1 MPNNSTQSAQPV
13 LIAGGGPTGLTAAL
27 ELRRFGIPVRII
39 DEKEGPSDTSR
50 AIGIQARTLEEL
62 ELRGLAGDLVRI
74 GHHANGGDIY
84 GEGKLLVHVDF
95 TKIPSS
101 YNYLLFLSQNETER
115 ILREALEAEG
125 AAIEWGVKMIAFGQ
139 DSSGITATLEHS
151 DGSMEEV
158 RPSYVIDAEGA
169 HSIIRSTL
177 GLQFTGKTLDE
188 TFILGDVHVSGDLP
202 NTSFH
207 IFSSQLGFLG
217 LFPMGG
223 SHFRLVAGNPNAGKT
238 TGTSSVDPPVADPV
252 AARGPNTDA
261 ITTSSANANAS
272 NINHSTA
279 NQAGTP
285 PDANRIDDPAR
296 ELTAGSH
303 PTTPLE
309 DQQSISNLE
318 DAPVT
323 LEDQQAAP
331 TLEELQAV
339 YDQRSHIPA
348 RLHQLTW
355 SSYFHINSRMVK
367 TLRVG
372 RIFLA
377 GDAAHI
383 HSPAGAQGMN
393 TGIQDAINLGWK
405 LALVMQGIAPEELL
419 GTYEQDRITVMR
431 SVLLGTEG
439 MTNITGGQSILRTF
453 FIHLAPLLG
462 NAEFVQK
469 NATARISQIA
479 LTYRTSPL
487 SEDHFGDGS
496 LVAGDRIP
504 DLEIR
509 ASSSGAQS
517 SPATQSSQP
526 APSSA
531 APSSP
536 LAAQSTSAKRS
547 TSSAQS
553 VSTAPSSATAQ
564 AGSQKIF
571 SLLNPSRFTLLLA
584 NFPDSAASQTT
595 DSNSVAPDPAP
606 PDSAASVSA
615 GSNSAPSDS
624 DADPD
629 AIRAKLFKSSAHAS
643 GSAASSSPAPDPAAI
658 RAKVLKSYAPWQD
671 LIDTFEISA
680 PTGDAGKSFTECFGV
695 KPSITFVRP
704 DAYIGFRGGQSSADE
719 LPKYLS
725 KWLSPAA
732 QKQAAA

>member
-1 MPNNSTQSAQPV
+1 MPNNSAQSAQSV
-13 LIAGGGPTGLTAAL
+13 LIAGGGPTGLAAAL

-39 DEKEGPSDTSR
+39 DEKEGPAGTSR
-50 AIGIQARTLEEL
+50 AVGIQARTLEEL
-62 ELRGLAGDLVRI
+62 ELRGLADDFVRI

-115 ILREALEAEG
+115 ILSEAIEAEG

-139 DSSGITATLEHS
+139 DSAGITATLEHS

-158 RPSYVIDAEGA
+158 RPAYVIDAEGA

-177 GLQFTGKTLDE
+177 GLQFKGKTLDE
-188 TFILGDVHVSGDLP
+188 TFVLGDVHVSGDLP

-207 IFSSQLGFLG
+207 IFSSELGFLG
-217 LFPMGG
+217 MFPMGG
-223 SHFRLVAGNPNAGKT
+223 SHFRLVAGNPNAGKN
-238 TGTSSVDPPVADPV
+238 TSSSNAEPAVADPNP
-252 AARGPNTDA
+252 AAGTNTNA
-261 ITTSSANANAS
+261 ITTNPTNANAS
-272 NINHSTA
+272 DAKPTTA
-279 NQAGTP
+279 SQTNNP
-285 PDANRIDDPAR
+285 PDANPIDDPAR
-296 ELTAGSH
+296 QLTATSVDDQQAISD
-303 PTTPLE
+303 LE
-309 DQQSISNLE
+309 DEPAIS
-318 DAPVT
+318 T
-323 LEDQQAAP
+323 LENQQAAP
-331 TLEELQAV
+331 TLEELQAI

-355 SSYFHINSRMVK
+355 SSYFDINSRMVK

-393 TGIQDAINLGWK
+393 TGIQDAMNLGWK
-405 LALVMQGIAPEELL
+405 LALVLQGIAPENLL
-419 GTYEQDRITVMR
+419 DTYEQDRLPVMR

-439 MTNITGGQSILRTF
+439 MTNITGGHSILRTF
-453 FIHLAPLLG
+453 FMHLAPLIG
-462 NAEFVQK
+462 NAEFIQK
-469 NATARISQIA
+469 NATARLSQ
-479 LTYRTSPL
+479 LSLNYRSSNL

-496 LVAGDRIP
+496 LTAGDRIP

-517 SPATQSSQP
+517 SPQTQSSLP
-526 APSSA
+526 APSSRA
-531 APSSP
+531 TSSP
-536 LAAQSTSAKRS
+536 LAVQS

-553 VSTAPSSATAQ
+553 TSSTQSVTTAQ
-564 AGSQKIF
+564 PSPSAQTGSQKIF

-584 NFPDSAASQTT
+584 NFPDSATSQSTV
-595 DSNSVAPDPAP
+595 SNSAAPVPAA
-606 PDSAASVSA
+606 PDSAASASA
-615 GSNSAPSDS
+615 GSNSATSDS
-624 DADPD
+624 EADPD
-629 AIRAKLFKSSAHAS
+629 AIRAKLFKSSTHVS
-643 GSAASSSPAPDPAAI
+643 GSAASNSPAPDPAAI

-680 PTGDAGKSFTECFGV
+680 PAGEAGKAFAECFGV
-695 KPSITFVRP
+695 KPSITLVRP
-704 DAYIGFRGGQSSADE
+704 DAYIGFRSGQSSADE

-732 QKQAAA
+732 QKQAA